1 MSSLILCIQRLDPDL
16 QDVSYATAG
25 SSAFDL
31 RCSIHHTLNPGSIV
45 SVPTGIAV
53 AIPTGWEIQVRSRS
67 GLAVRHGI
75 SVLNAPGT
83 IDEDFRGEIQVILI
97 HSGSEPF
104 IIERGMRIAQAVM
117 APVTRAQFQWVESL
131 PSTQRGEGGFGST
144 GLH

>member
-1 MSSLILCIQRLDPDL
+1 MSSIILPIQRLDPDL
-16 QDVSYATAG
+16 PDVCYASPG

-31 RCSIHHTLNPGSIV
+31 RSSIHHTLNPGTIV
-45 SVPTGIAV
+45 SIPTGIAL

-67 GLAVRHGI
+67 GLALRYGI

-83 IDEDFRGEIQVILI
+83 IDEDFRGEIHVILT
-97 HSGSEPF
+97 HAGSESF

-117 APVTRAQFQWVESL
+117 APVTRAQFQWVDAL